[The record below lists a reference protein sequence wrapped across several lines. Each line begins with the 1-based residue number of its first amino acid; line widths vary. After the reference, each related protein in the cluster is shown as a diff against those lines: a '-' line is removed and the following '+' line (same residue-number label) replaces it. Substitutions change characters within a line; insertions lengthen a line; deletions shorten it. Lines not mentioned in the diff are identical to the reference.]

1 MQGRIIKFHESLN
14 VGVIK
19 TTDGRKV
26 RFGSNEVVNPN
37 GRLVGYDVDFV
48 APAPGQLPQDIILL
62 TGSPWTVFSGPGKK
76 AAQPLQG
83 KGA

>member
-1 MQGRIIKFHESLN
+1 MQGRIIKFHETLK

-26 RFGSNEVVNPN
+26 RFESVEVVNPN
-37 GRLVGYDVDFV
+37 GRLVGYEVDFV
-48 APAPGQLPQDIILL
+48 APRPGQRPQDIILL

-76 AAQPLQG
+76 AAEAQPG

>member
-1 MQGRIIKFHESLN
+1 MQGRIIKFHESLK

-19 TTDGRKV
+19 TIDGRKV

-37 GRLVGYDVDFV
+37 GRLVGHEVDFV
-48 APAPGQLPQDIILL
+48 APRPGQTPQDIILL
-62 TGSPWTVFSGPGKK
+62 TGSPWTVFSGPGKE
-76 AAQPLQG
+76 AAQPLPG